1 MKKSEFSKKKYT
13 DGGDRT
19 RDIRRVKAT
28 SSPLDHIC
36 NKKKLRY
43 FNLTEFFKEH
53 NICLVSSLKKR
64 KIFFS
69 EPIC

>member
-1 MKKSEFSKKKYT
+1 
-13 DGGDRT
+13 
-19 RDIRRVKAT
+19 
-28 SSPLDHIC
+28 
-36 NKKKLRY
+36 
-43 FNLTEFFKEH
+43 LTEFFKEH